1 MQNRPV
7 GRNSDNRLERTWK
20 ILPDQEFPAGKLLR
34 SARSLYTQ
42 SLFADQHFQGGTMFT
57 YKLSAVLVTTLAL
70 ACGGSSDEPAPMSE
84 ETSDPVAS
92 EVSGSGSAISD
103 VVYGH
108 KDGMALTFD
117 VLTPPASPNGA
128 GVLAIQSGGWVS
140 RWRPVEQSQSSYE
153 ALLNK
158 GFTVFV
164 VRHGSS
170 PRFNAAEAFED
181 VQRAVR
187 VIRQH
192 APTYGVDPERLGIHG
207 GSAGGQLSLM
217 AALGSDEGDPSAED
231 EVLRESSRVAAVV
244 AYYPPVDL
252 RPRSQPSADFPPL
265 TAETHFYAT
274 GLVVERSRWPA
285 LELDEEVAARN
296 SPILHVSSDDPPT
309 LLVHGDADTTVD
321 LNASQTLHALLEAE
335 GVETE
340 LYVIEGAEHRFLNDA
355 NSALAMEAL
364 VAWFETHL
372 VGLSN

>member
-1 MQNRPV
+1 
-7 GRNSDNRLERTWK
+7 
-20 ILPDQEFPAGKLLR
+20 
-34 SARSLYTQ
+34 
-42 SLFADQHFQGGTMFT
+42 MFN

-70 ACGGSSDEPAPMSE
+70 ACGGPSE
-84 ETSDPVAS
+84 ELAQMSDPAGDSVAS
-92 EVSGSGSAISD
+92 GAQRDGSAVAD

-117 VLTPPASPNGA
+117 VLTPPTASNGA
-128 GVLAIQSGGWVS
+128 GVLEVQSGGWVS
-140 RWRPVEQSQSSYE
+140 RWRSVEQSQASYE

-164 VRHGSS
+164 VRHGGS
-170 PRFNAAEAFED
+170 PKFNAAEAFAD

-187 VIRQH
+187 VIRQR

-217 AALGSDEGDPSAED
+217 IALGADPGDPGAED

-252 RPRSQPSADFPPL
+252 RARTQPSTDFPPV
-265 TAETHFYAT
+265 TAETPFYAT
-274 GLVVERSRWPA
+274 GLVMERSRWPA
-285 LELDEEVAARN
+285 LELDDEVAASI

-321 LNASQTLHALLEAE
+321 LNASQSLHSLLEAE
-335 GVETE
+335 GVETD
-340 LYVIEGAEHRFLNDA
+340 LLVIEGAEHRFLNGD
-355 NSALAMEAL
+355 NSAIAMDAL

-372 VGLSN
+372 VGETN